1 MTAQPPSRA
10 GGWAIR
16 PPRRRVSAFAAAVL
30 LCCSPAGAADS
41 DFELA
46 RRALQEGD
54 FGVAEDSL
62 RRLAGDNPESAEVWH
77 NFGIALHLQG
87 KSRQAVAAFSRALA
101 ITDSPGTRALLGLNH
116 CRLREYDAAGP
127 LLERA
132 KEDFDNLRALAILG
146 PCYLETGDSLDA
158 VKVYRRLV
166 ESDMQPID
174 ENQVRLARAYF
185 RAAKQLTSRLDS
197 LEGSEP
203 FHEALRSAGEGQALG
218 PRSAVAIAVQ
228 RAPDLRADMAIE
240 DLASIYEARPD
251 DPALVYLL
259 ALACG
264 ESAMESFLRTS
275 KSFPDS
281 PHIRRLGAEM
291 YASQGDSD
299 RAIKQYKSILRDG
312 PALPG
317 LHYDLAL
324 LYRDRAEWTS
334 ALEHFRAELEV
345 APFETRA
352 IRGVSDCLAR
362 LGRDDE
368 NRDYLLRL
376 TGSGPIPAWVLLQ
389 LSAIEQ
395 RARRY
400 ETAVEYLERASREHP
415 GLPEA
420 HYRLGQLYLRMGRAE
435 SAKRELDI
443 FRELERGDAVTN

>member
-16 PPRRRVSAFAAAVL
+16 PLRRKVLAIAAAAFL
-30 LCCSPAGAADS
+30 YCSPAGAAEG

-54 FGVAEDSL
+54 YGAAEDSL
-62 RRLAGDNPESAEVWH
+62 RHLADDNPESAEVWH

-87 KSRQAVAAFSRALA
+87 KSRQAIEAFSKALEIA
-101 ITDSPGTRALLGLNH
+101 DSPGTRALLGLNH
-116 CRLREYDAAGP
+116 CRLREYDEAGP
-127 LLERA
+127 LLDRA
-132 KEDFDNLRALAILG
+132 KEDFDDLRALAILG
-146 PCYLETGDSLDA
+146 PCYLETGDPLDA
-158 VKVYRRLV
+158 VTVYRRLV
-166 ESDMQPID
+166 EADMQPID

-185 RAAKQLTSRLDS
+185 RAAKQLTNRLES

-203 FHEALRSAGEGQALG
+203 FGQALRSAGKGQARG
-218 PRSAVAIAVQ
+218 PRSAVAIAV
-228 RAPDLRADMAIE
+228 RKAPDLRADMAIE
-240 DLASIYEARPD
+240 EMASLYEARPD

-264 ESAMESFLRTS
+264 ERAMESFLRTS
-275 KSFPDS
+275 KSFPGS
-281 PHIRRLGAEM
+281 PHTRRLAAEM

-324 LYRDRAEWTS
+324 LYRERAEWIS
-334 ALEHFRAELEV
+334 ALKHFRAELEV

-376 TGSGPIPAWVLLQ
+376 AGSGPIPAWALLQ
-389 LSAIEQ
+389 LGAIEQ

-400 ETAVEYLERASREHP
+400 EAAAQYLERATREHP
-415 GLPEA
+415 DLPEA
-420 HYRLGQLYLRMGRAE
+420 HYRLGRLYLRMGRAE
-435 SAKRELDI
+435 SAKRQLDI
-443 FRELERGDAVTN
+443 FRELERGIAVTN